1 MEKIVETAASCVAAA
16 ALAGCAVYVIEQLLP
31 QGRLRECVRLIGSAV
46 IGIIVLACARDA
58 ANILTE
64 IKTGENTAVI
74 MSRQADMGLEKG
86 ITIQIHN
93 QAGFGNADVT
103 VRVANGQAE
112 GVIICAKSE
121 DNDDVIS
128 FEARKEALVR
138 MLKMLY
144 SVKEENIVIKRDW
157 L

>member
-1 MEKIVETAASCVAAA
+1 MERFVETAASCVAAA

-112 GVIICAKSE
+112 GVIILSL
-121 DNDDVIS
+121 IH
-128 FEARKEALVR
+128 
-138 MLKMLY
+138 
-144 SVKEENIVIKRDW
+144 I
-157 L
+157 

>member
-1 MEKIVETAASCVAAA
+1 MERFVETAASCVAAA

-74 MSRQADMGLEKG
+74 SAGT
-86 ITIQIHN
+86 ITRSPVPGSL
-93 QAGFGNADVT
+93 A
-103 VRVANGQAE
+103 
-112 GVIICAKSE
+112 
-121 DNDDVIS
+121 
-128 FEARKEALVR
+128 ARIR
-138 MLKMLY
+138 C
-144 SVKEENIVIKRDW
+144 S
-157 L
+157 